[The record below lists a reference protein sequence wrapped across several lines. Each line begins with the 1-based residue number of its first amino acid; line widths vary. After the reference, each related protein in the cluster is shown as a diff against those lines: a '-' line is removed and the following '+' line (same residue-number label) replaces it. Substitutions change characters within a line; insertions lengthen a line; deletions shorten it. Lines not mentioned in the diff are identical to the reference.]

1 MRPQKPISKEDKK
14 ALLHLL
20 NHTRN
25 KSDFQRIQC
34 VWIRCEFGFDSTV
47 TGKIVGFSPESVRR
61 IWSKYLKNG
70 NTSLIEA
77 KRGGRRRS
85 YLSLEEERE
94 FLEPLKKNII
104 NGSLSIKEF
113 HLLFEEKIGKVVP
126 KSTIYRLLQRNGL
139 KRNKT
144 YDIAI
149 NTQHNHNNLVF
160 F

>member
-1 MRPQKPISKEDKK
+1 MRPQKPISKEDKRTI
-14 ALLHLL
+14 LHLL

-25 KSDFQRIQC
+25 TSDFKRIQC

-47 TGKIVGFSPESVRR
+47 TGKIVGFSPGSVRR
-61 IWSKYLKNG
+61 IWSKYLKDG
-70 NTSLIEA
+70 NAFLVGA
-77 KRGGRRRS
+77 KKGGRRRS
-85 YLSLEEERE
+85 YLSFEEERE

-104 NGSLSIKEF
+104 NGTLSTKEF

-139 KRNKT
+139 KRTKPYIT
-144 YDIAI
+144 TIK
-149 NTQHNHNNLVF
+149 TQHNHNNLVF